1 MFHSTLNRQNGGY
14 FDFETKPNIMFKNLP
29 NILRKGFLVLGVA
42 GLFLYSGDTLA
53 QKKKNK
59 KGKDAPAAA
68 APKPSR
74 PESKKGPKSYS
85 DVITK
90 DAKSKDGLFKV
101 HQIDE
106 KYYYELQDSLF
117 SRDMLMVTTIA
128 KTADG
133 LGYGGERTNTL
144 MVRWEKEEDNV
155 LLRIVS
161 VNNFAADSLPIAMA
175 VKNSNLEPILQ
186 RFKVEAKGTDSTGTV
201 IEVTDLFAKDVKA
214 LGLPQNRRTQYK
226 VTRMDADRSYIEH
239 INTYP
244 INIESRYVM
253 TYLASTPPS
262 NSSTGSITVEMNTSM
277 LLLPKEPM
285 KQRLSDQR
293 VGWFSR
299 SMTDYGADAQKAS
312 RRTYL
317 DRWRLEVKDEDI
329 EKFKRGELV
338 EPKKQIVYYIDP
350 ATPKQWVPYLIQG
363 VVDWQVAFEAAG
375 FKNAII
381 AKEAP
386 TKEEDPTWSPED
398 ARFSV
403 IRYFASD
410 IQNAYGPH
418 VSDPRSGEIL
428 ESDIGW
434 YHNVMNL
441 LRNWYF
447 VQTAA
452 INPEARGVQFKDEV
466 MGHLIQFVSSHEV
479 GHTLGLPHNFAS
491 SNAYPVEKLR
501 DAAFTKEMG
510 TAPSIM
516 DYARFNYVAQPED
529 AGVSLMPNVGPYDKF
544 AVMWGYR
551 PILDAET
558 SEDEQMTLNQWI
570 LDKKGDPVYRY
581 GRQGNSYD
589 PSTQSEDLGDD
600 AMLASEYGIKNLK
613 RIMPNLMEWTAE
625 EDKPFKDFDD
635 LEEMYGQV
643 IGQFNRYMGHVK
655 TNIGGVMEVYKA
667 TGQDEAVYTHTPKEV
682 QKSAMKFINE
692 NLFATP
698 EWMMEEE
705 IIARTG
711 DFGALERIRSL
722 QVSTLNNILE
732 WGRLG
737 RVIENEALNGND
749 AYKINELFTDLRGG
763 IWTELSRGATIDVH
777 RRSLQRAHIER
788 LDLMLNGEVAQLPA
802 RFRRFRGPQINAS
815 QSDIRP
821 MARAELKTLKR
832 QVDGAISRTSDQ
844 MSKIHLEDISERI
857 DLVLDPK

>member
-1 MFHSTLNRQNGGY
+1 
-14 FDFETKPNIMFKNLP
+14 MFKNLP
-29 NILRKGFLVLGVA
+29 NILQKGFLVLGVA
-42 GLFLYSGDTLA
+42 GMLLYSGDSFA
-53 QKKKNK
+53 QKKKTK
-59 KGKDAPAAA
+59 KKKEAAA
-68 APKPSR
+68 ATTTSPRASR
-74 PESKKGPKSYS
+74 PETTKGPKSYS

-90 DAKSKDGLFKV
+90 KAKSQDGLFKV
-101 HQIDE
+101 HQIED
-106 KYYYELQDSLF
+106 KYYYELEDSLF

-144 MVRWEKEEDNV
+144 MVRWEKDEDNV
-155 LLRIVS
+155 LLKIVS
-161 VNNFAADSLPIAMA
+161 VDNYAADSLPIALA
-175 VKNSNLEPILQ
+175 VQSSNLEPILQ
-186 RFKVEAKGTDSTGTV
+186 RFKIEARGTDSTGTV
-201 IEVTDLFAKDVKA
+201 IEVTDLFAKDVQA
-214 LGLPQNRRTQYK
+214 LGLPRGRRTQYR
-226 VTRMDADRSYIEH
+226 VTRMDSDRSYIEH

-253 TYLASTPPS
+253 TYLASSPPS
-262 NSSTGSITVEMNTSM
+262 NSSTGSITLEFNTSM

-299 SMTDYGADAQKAS
+299 SMVDYGADAQKAA

-317 DRWRLEVKDEDI
+317 DRWRLEVKDEDM

-363 VVDWQVAFEAAG
+363 VEDWQVAFEAAG

-403 IRYFASD
+403 IRYFASET
-410 IQNAYGPH
+410 QNAYGPH

-452 INPEARGVQFKDEV
+452 INPDARSVQFKDEV
-466 MGHLIQFVSSHEV
+466 MGRLIQFVSSHEV

-516 DYARFNYVAQPED
+516 DYARFNYIAQPED
-529 AGVSLMPNVGPYDKF
+529 EGVSLMPNVGPYDKF

-551 PILDAET
+551 PILEAET
-558 SEDEQMTLNQWI
+558 AEAEQMTLNQWI

-581 GRQGNSYD
+581 GRQGNRYD
-589 PSTQSEDLGDD
+589 PTTQSEDLGDN

-613 RIMPNLMEWTAE
+613 RIMPNLIEWTKE
-625 EDKPFKDFDD
+625 DDKPYKDFDD

-643 IGQFNRYMGHVK
+643 VGQFNRYMGHVR

-667 TGQDEAVYTHTPKEV
+667 SGQDEQVYTHTPKEL
-682 QKSAMKFINE
+682 QKSAMAFLNE

-722 QVSTLNNILE
+722 QVGTMNNILE

-737 RVIENEALNGND
+737 RVIENEALNGDD
-749 AYKINELFTDLRGG
+749 AYKIDELFTDLRNG
-763 IWTELSRGATIDVH
+763 IWTELSRGSEIDVH
-777 RRSLQRAHIER
+777 RRALQRAYVER
-788 LDLMLNGEVAQLPA
+788 LDLMLTGDEPNLTGGA
-802 RFRRFRGPQINAS
+802 RRRAGTQINAS

-832 QVDGAISRTSDQ
+832 QVQSAIPRTSDR

-857 DLVLDPK
+857 DMILEPK